1 MKTERGA
8 WATEPDPAPPRDP
21 LPPFSRRPVKSIPSV
36 PYRRRARS
44 RPTRRDAHLFGP
56 GGETRVRLEGE
67 TRARARGGA
76 PPTPATF
83 AEMYSDPPS
92 DAPPPP
98 SGPPPRVILRALAAP
113 SIREVR
119 AKFEAHTLDAIDA
132 RIAGRAH
139 RARSTGRKTALA
151 RAAADVRRR
160 RAAPWS
166 RPGREPTTAR
176 ALARAFDAEADDP
189 NLGWR
194 SDADEDIGC
203 RVPLEDHP
211 SFWSSS
217 RSARTESTVSAVP
230 PRKPRA
236 PGRPA
241 LPRETAEVWSRAPRS
256 EASDEEA
263 FVPVERMHPRER
275 RVEYVATTRDG
286 AEDGFGFGKNVGGDA
301 RALRER
307 LTREG
312 VAEIRAARAA
322 TREAAAARRGAEA
335 ARRRAETAKA
345 VVKRN
350 RSATEAT
357 RTAARRAEASR
368 RRRTRTESEPT
379 PRPEP
384 EPEPEPAVGS
394 DDAAIGRNET
404 PSAAGP
410 ARGATSASPESIPPE
425 SAPPGGGDFP
435 SRRLTPADLR
445 LLELAHDPGA
455 FPGGLHFTVANIDR
469 LARAGELE
477 STRRLRN
484 LCRRA
489 GVAVGDDA
497 SGNHA
502 AGALRRRYE
511 EVLDVLEECLPGITA
526 EAEAAT
532 RAELVARREAGG
544 GDDDAAADGRR
555 GWAAKIC
562 RGGRRDAS
570 PRMAKPTPRD
580 GDARKGR

>member
-1 MKTERGA
+1 M
-8 WATEPDPAPPRDP
+8 
-21 LPPFSRRPVKSIPSV
+21 
-36 PYRRRARS
+36 
-44 RPTRRDAHLFGP
+44 
-56 GGETRVRLEGE
+56 RLEGE

-160 RAAPWS
+160 RAAPRS

-189 NLGWR
+189 NLLWR
-194 SDADEDIGC
+194 SDADEDIGF
-203 RVPLEDHP
+203 RVPPEDHP

-256 EASDEEA
+256 EASDEKA
-263 FVPVERMHPRER
+263 FVPVERMHPCER
-275 RVEYVATTRDG
+275 RVEYFATRRVV
-286 AEDGFGFGKNVGGDA
+286 AEDGFGFGKKVGGFGFGKNVGGDA
-301 RALRER
+301 RALREC

-335 ARRRAETAKA
+335 ARRRAETGEAAKA
-345 VVKRN
+345 AVKRN

-357 RTAARRAEASR
+357 RTAARRAEAPR
-368 RRRTRTESEPT
+368 RRRTRTEPKPT

-384 EPEPEPAVGS
+384 EPEPEPAVRS

-410 ARGATSASPESIPPE
+410 AGGATSASPESAPPE

-469 LARAGELE
+469 LARAGDLE

-511 EVLDVLEECLPGITA
+511 EVLDVLEECLPGIPA

-562 RGGRRDAS
+562 RGSRRDAS

>member
-1 MKTERGA
+1 
-8 WATEPDPAPPRDP
+8 
-21 LPPFSRRPVKSIPSV
+21 
-36 PYRRRARS
+36 
-44 RPTRRDAHLFGP
+44 
-56 GGETRVRLEGE
+56 
-67 TRARARGGA
+67 
-76 PPTPATF
+76 
-83 AEMYSDPPS
+83 MYSDPPS

-160 RAAPWS
+160 RAAPRS

-176 ALARAFDAEADDP
+176 ALARAFDAEVDDP

-275 RVEYVATTRDG
+275 RVEYVATTRVG
-286 AEDGFGFGKNVGGDA
+286 AEDGFGFGKNVGGDP

-322 TREAAAARRGAEA
+322 TREAAAARRE
-335 ARRRAETAKA
+335 RRRHEG
-345 VVKRN
+345 
-350 RSATEAT
+350 E
-357 RTAARRAEASR
+357 R
-368 RRRTRTESEPT
+368 RRR
-379 PRPEP
+379 
-384 EPEPEPAVGS
+384 
-394 DDAAIGRNET
+394 
-404 PSAAGP
+404 
-410 ARGATSASPESIPPE
+410 
-425 SAPPGGGDFP
+425 
-435 SRRLTPADLR
+435 
-445 LLELAHDPGA
+445 
-455 FPGGLHFTVANIDR
+455 
-469 LARAGELE
+469 
-477 STRRLRN
+477 
-484 LCRRA
+484 
-489 GVAVGDDA
+489 
-497 SGNHA
+497 
-502 AGALRRRYE
+502 RRR
-511 EVLDVLEECLPGITA
+511 
-526 EAEAAT
+526 
-532 RAELVARREAGG
+532 
-544 GDDDAAADGRR
+544 
-555 GWAAKIC
+555 
-562 RGGRRDAS
+562 
-570 PRMAKPTPRD
+570 
-580 GDARKGR
+580 